1 MLRPSTSFMDLP
13 QPTGIA
19 VPWCTADAVYGRD
32 RKLREYCKQH
42 TIGCALG
49 VPCSFRVT
57 LPSRAK
63 VRVDATLEILT
74 SHSWQIASCGAG
86 LQRRPSL
93 RLRLAGHRWSAPLP
107 AHPPQLDQPS
117 RGGVLLLLRPRT
129 RPGHPRRA
137 RRGVWTTLDRRR
149 RPRIRQGPVRIRTQH
164 HRPTS
169 DSSHRPWS
177 RSNACS
183 TCSPAPGGPPS
194 TTCTGR
200 SGDAAT
206 KPALAGTTI
215 EPGSHDQLTRYR
227 CPARRRVAG
236 RRRGRGDATA
246 AAGGLV

>member
-1 MLRPSTSFMDLP
+1 
-13 QPTGIA
+13 
-19 VPWCTADAVYGRD
+19 
-32 RKLREYCKQH
+32 
-42 TIGCALG
+42 

-63 VRVDATLEILT
+63 VRVDATLKILT
-74 SHSWQIASCGAG
+74 SHSWQIASCGPGSKGDRRYAFAWLATAG
-86 LQRRPSL
+86 PRHFLLIRRSL
-93 RLRLAGHRWSAPLP
+93 TNP
-107 AHPPQLDQPS
+107 AEVAYFFCFVPEHVPATL
-117 RGGVLLLLRPRT
+117 GVLVAVC
-129 RPGHPRRA
+129 GRR
-137 RRGVWTTLDRRR
+137 WTVEEHHEFGKDQFGFA
-149 RPRIRQGPVRIRTQH
+149 PNH

-177 RSNACS
+177 RSHACS
-183 TCSPAPGGPPS
+183 TCSPARGGLPS

-227 CPARRRVAG
+227 WPARRRVAG

>member
-19 VPWCTADAVYGRD
+19 VPWCTADAVHGRD

-63 VRVDATLEILT
+63 VRVDATLKILT

-93 RLRLAGHRWSAPLP
+93 RLRLPGHRRSAPLP
-107 AHPPQLDQPS
+107 AHPPQLDQPG
-117 RGGVLLLLRPRT
+117 RGGVPLLLRPRT

-149 RPRIRQGPVRIRTQH
+149 RRRIRQGPVRIRTQPPPANLGLIPPTVVEVKRLFNLLTRTWRTAEHYLHWSQWRRRHQARARWYH
-164 HRPTS
+164 HRA
-169 DSSHRPWS
+169 R
-177 RSNACS
+177 
-183 TCSPAPGGPPS
+183 
-194 TTCTGR
+194 
-200 SGDAAT
+200 
-206 KPALAGTTI
+206 
-215 EPGSHDQLTRYR
+215 LT
-227 CPARRRVAG
+227 
-236 RRRGRGDATA
+236 
-246 AAGGLV
+246 